1 MSSKREERLHQAT
14 LEAALAAVAAAT
26 EVLAKHYPEAP
37 MEALRDVVLH
47 ILNNPER
54 QLRDAL
60 RTWLWLNTE
69 I

>member
-1 MSSKREERLHQAT
+1 MNSKREERLHRAT
-14 LEAALAAVAAAT
+14 LEAAMAAVAAAT
-26 EVLAKHYPEAP
+26 EVLAKHYPEVHK
-37 MEALRDVVLH
+37 EALRNEVFEVL
-47 ILNNPER
+47 NDSEG